1 MEYKTISTNDG
12 KILAKLEEDGRECF
26 STGDLYDMIKPSEI
40 QKKANAER
48 VRDTQIEK
56 DYILTWILTG
66 VSFRSWDG
74 PLLRKAPSL
83 TPAGG

>member
-1 MEYKTISTNDG
+1 
-12 KILAKLEEDGRECF
+12 
-26 STGDLYDMIKPSEI
+26 MIKPSEI

-66 VSFRSWDG
+66 VSQNT
-74 PLLRKAPSL
+74 LLYNSL
-83 TPAGG
+83 AFKGGTLLKKFSLRITGTPRILILR

>member
-1 MEYKTISTNDG
+1 
-12 KILAKLEEDGRECF
+12 
-26 STGDLYDMIKPSEI
+26 MIKPSEI

-66 VSFRSWDG
+66 VSEYI
-74 PLLRKAPSL
+74 AIQ
-83 TPAGG
+83 